1 MTKINQVRRRAQR
14 RVSKRDWL
22 QAALKLLQVGG
33 IEAVRVER
41 LAAELEVNK
50 SGFYYHFRDRAD
62 LHAALLEYWL
72 ELDAAPIAH
81 AYGDPDVGPA
91 EMLRMIAEV
100 VDREDLSRYDSAIRQ
115 WARQDPRVRRVWR
128 TEMKR
133 RLQIVRGLFAALGFT
148 GDDLEMRTRVFIAYH
163 LVERDIFSDLSK
175 DERIKLRDD
184 RLQMLLGRAN

>member
-1 MTKINQVRRRAQR
+1 MRKISQVRRRSKR

-22 QAALKLLQVGG
+22 QTALKVLQMGG

-62 LHAALLEYWL
+62 LHAALLDYWL
-72 ELDAAPIAH
+72 ELDAAPIA
-81 AYGDPDVGPA
+81 YGYDDPNVGPA
-91 EMLRMIAEV
+91 EMLRITAEV

-128 TEMKR
+128 TEMNR
-133 RLQIVRGLFAALGFT
+133 RLEFVRGLFAALGFR
-148 GDDLEMRTRVFIAYH
+148 GDDLEMRTRVFVAYH
-163 LVERDIFSDLSK
+163 VVERDLFSDLSK
-175 DERIKLRDD
+175 DERVKLRDD
-184 RLQMLLGRAN
+184 RLQMLLRRAN

>member
-1 MTKINQVRRRAQR
+1 MRKISQVRRRAQR

-22 QAALKLLQVGG
+22 QTALRMLQTGG

-62 LHAALLEYWL
+62 LHAALLDYWL
-72 ELDAAPIAH
+72 ELDAAPIAR
-81 AYGDPDVGPA
+81 AYDDPDVGPA
-91 EMLRMIAEV
+91 EMLRIIAEV
-100 VDREDLSRYDSAIRQ
+100 VDHEDLSRYDSAIRQ

-128 TEMKR
+128 TEMNR
-133 RLQIVRGLFAALGFT
+133 RLEIVRGLFAALGFT

-163 LVERDIFSDLSK
+163 VVERDLFSDLSK
-175 DERIKLRDD
+175 GERIKLRDD
-184 RLQMLLGRAN
+184 RLQMLLRSAN

>member
-1 MTKINQVRRRAQR
+1 MRKINQVRRRAQR

-22 QAALKLLQVGG
+22 QTALRMLQTGG

-62 LHAALLEYWL
+62 LHAALLDYWL
-72 ELDAAPIAH
+72 ELDAAPIAQ
-81 AYGDPDVGPA
+81 AYDDPDVGPA
-91 EMLRMIAEV
+91 EMLRIIAEV
-100 VDREDLSRYDSAIRQ
+100 VDHEDLSRYDSAIRQ

-128 TEMKR
+128 TEMNR
-133 RLQIVRGLFAALGFT
+133 RLEIVRGLFAALGFT

-163 LVERDIFSDLSK
+163 VVERDLFSDLSK
-175 DERIKLRDD
+175 GERIKLRDD
-184 RLQMLLGRAN
+184 RLQMLLGSAN

>member
-1 MTKINQVRRRAQR
+1 MRKISQVRRRAQR

-22 QAALKLLQVGG
+22 QTALRMLQTGG

-62 LHAALLEYWL
+62 LHAALLDYWL
-72 ELDAAPIAH
+72 ELDAAPIAQ
-81 AYGDPDVGPA
+81 AYDDPDVGPA
-91 EMLRMIAEV
+91 EMLRIIAEV
-100 VDREDLSRYDSAIRQ
+100 VDHEDLSRYDSAIRQ

-128 TEMKR
+128 TEMNR
-133 RLQIVRGLFAALGFT
+133 RLEIVRGLFAALGFT

-163 LVERDIFSDLSK
+163 VVERDLFSDLSK
-175 DERIKLRDD
+175 GERIKLRDD
-184 RLQMLLGRAN
+184 RLQMLLRSAN

>member
-1 MTKINQVRRRAQR
+1 MRKISQVRRRAQR

-22 QAALKLLQVGG
+22 QTALRMLQTGG

-62 LHAALLEYWL
+62 LHAALLDYWL
-72 ELDAAPIAH
+72 ELDAAPIAQ
-81 AYGDPDVGPA
+81 AYDDPDVGPA
-91 EMLRMIAEV
+91 EMLRIIAEV
-100 VDREDLSRYDSAIRQ
+100 VDHEDLSRYDSAIRQ

-128 TEMKR
+128 TEMNR
-133 RLQIVRGLFAALGFT
+133 RLEIVRGLFAALGFT

-163 LVERDIFSDLSK
+163 VVERDLFSDLSK
-175 DERIKLRDD
+175 GERIKLRDD
-184 RLQMLLGRAN
+184 RLQMLLGSAN